1 MARGYGA
8 AGAVL
13 QRMRD
18 TLTELEKDDAEI
30 HHITEKYGE
39 PENCVRQ
46 IMYIR
51 LDNRL
56 VRVWYQGPDDQTDYI
71 DMYIDYLKS
80 AE

>member
-18 TLTELEKDDAEI
+18 TLTEVEKDDAEI

>member
-30 HHITEKYGE
+30 HHITEKYGD
-39 PENCVRQ
+39 PENCERQ
-46 IMYIR
+46 IMYIC

>member
-18 TLTELEKDDAEI
+18 TLTEFGKDDAEI

-39 PENCVRQ
+39 PENSERQ

-51 LDNRL
+51 LGNRL
-56 VRVWYQGPDDQTDYI
+56 VRVWYQEPDELIDFADLYI
-71 DMYIDYLKS
+71 EHLKS

>member
-51 LDNRL
+51 LGNRL

-71 DMYIDYLKS
+71 DMYIDYLKN

>member
-18 TLTELEKDDAEI
+18 TLTEFGKDDAEI
-30 HHITEKYGE
+30 HHITEKYGD
-39 PENCVRQ
+39 PENCERQ
-46 IMYIR
+46 IMYIC

-71 DMYIDYLKS
+71 DMYIDYLKN

>member
-1 MARGYGA
+1 M
-8 AGAVL
+8 
-13 QRMRD
+13 
-18 TLTELEKDDAEI
+18 TEFGKDDAEI

-39 PENCVRQ
+39 PENSERQ

-56 VRVWYQGPDDQTDYI
+56 VRVWYQGPDELTDFVDQYI
-71 DMYIDYLKS
+71 EYLKS

>member
-18 TLTELEKDDAEI
+18 TLTEFGKDNAEI

-39 PENCVRQ
+39 PENCERQ

-56 VRVWYQGPDDQTDYI
+56 VRVWYQGPDELIDFADLYI
-71 DMYIDYLKS
+71 EHLKS

>member
-1 MARGYGA
+1 MTRGYGA

-18 TLTELEKDDAEI
+18 TLTEFGKDDAEI

-39 PENCVRQ
+39 PENCERQ

>member
-51 LDNRL
+51 LGNRL

>member
-18 TLTELEKDDAEI
+18 TLTEFGKDDAEI

-39 PENCVRQ
+39 PENSERQ

-56 VRVWYQGPDDQTDYI
+56 VRVWYQEPDELIDFADLYI
-71 DMYIDYLKS
+71 EHLKS

>member
-1 MARGYGA
+1 MALGYGA

-18 TLTELEKDDAEI
+18 TLTEFGKDDAEI

-39 PENCVRQ
+39 PENSERQ

-51 LDNRL
+51 LGNRL

-71 DMYIDYLKS
+71 DMYIDYLKN

>member
-46 IMYIR
+46 IMYVR
-51 LDNRL
+51 LGNRL
-56 VRVWYQGPDDQTDYI
+56 VKVWYQGADDQTDYI
-71 DMYIDYLKS
+71 DLYIEYLKS
-80 AE
+80 AK